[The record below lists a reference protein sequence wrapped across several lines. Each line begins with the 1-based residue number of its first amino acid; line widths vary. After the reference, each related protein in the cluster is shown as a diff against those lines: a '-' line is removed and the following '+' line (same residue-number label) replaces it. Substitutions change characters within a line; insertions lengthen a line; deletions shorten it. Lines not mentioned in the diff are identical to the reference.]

1 MHRVARMSLALTVGG
16 YLQAVS
22 AFAQTPQEWL
32 LCLGQDFSSPDL
44 PIKGCTAIIQ
54 TGQQVID
61 RLATAY
67 NNRGVAYRLKAEYDK
82 AIEDFNEAI
91 RLRPQSP
98 TTFNNRAVAYR
109 NKGDLDHALADYNE
123 AIRLNPNY
131 IAALYNRGLLF
142 DAKKEYE
149 RAIDDFNIAL
159 KIDPRNPFVLFRRG
173 EAFLKKGSAGAGNA
187 DIAAAKAINPDI
199 AEAIAREER

>member
-22 AFAQTPQEWL
+22 AFAQTPEEWL

-67 NNRGVAYRLKAEYDK
+67 NNRGVAYRLKVEYDK

-91 RLRPQSP
+91 RLRPHSP

-173 EAFLKKGSAGAGNA
+173 EAFLKKGSAGVGNA

-199 AEAIAREER
+199 AEAIVRGER

>member
-1 MHRVARMSLALTVGG
+1 MLAKHVGPLSGSSGAAFRRNAPVGYGLIGRNPPFRQDRSANMHYVARISLALTVGG

-22 AFAQTPQEWL
+22 AFAQTRQEWL

-54 TGQQVID
+54 TGRQVID

-91 RLRPQSP
+91 RLRPNSP

-109 NKGDLDHALADYNE
+109 NKVIWRHHADYHE
-123 AIRLNPNY
+123 AIP
-131 IAALYNRGLLF
+131 
-142 DAKKEYE
+142 
-149 RAIDDFNIAL
+149 
-159 KIDPRNPFVLFRRG
+159 
-173 EAFLKKGSAGAGNA
+173 GASGDSCGVA
-187 DIAAAKAINPDI
+187 
-199 AEAIAREER
+199 

>member
-1 MHRVARMSLALTVGG
+1 MSLALTVGG

-22 AFAQTPQEWL
+22 AFAQTPQEWA

-91 RLRPQSP
+91 RLRPPPLHSTTEPSP
-98 TTFNNRAVAYR
+98 TETKVISIMPWRITTKR
-109 NKGDLDHALADYNE
+109 SG
-123 AIRLNPNY
+123 
-131 IAALYNRGLLF
+131 
-142 DAKKEYE
+142 
-149 RAIDDFNIAL
+149 
-159 KIDPRNPFVLFRRG
+159 
-173 EAFLKKGSAGAGNA
+173 
-187 DIAAAKAINPDI
+187 
-199 AEAIAREER
+199 

>member
-1 MHRVARMSLALTVGG
+1 
-16 YLQAVS
+16 
-22 AFAQTPQEWL
+22 
-32 LCLGQDFSSPDL
+32 
-44 PIKGCTAIIQ
+44 
-54 TGQQVID
+54 
-61 RLATAY
+61 
-67 NNRGVAYRLKAEYDK
+67 
-82 AIEDFNEAI
+82 
-91 RLRPQSP
+91 
-98 TTFNNRAVAYR
+98 
-109 NKGDLDHALADYNE
+109 LADYNE

-187 DIAAAKAINPDI
+187 DIAAAKAINRDI
-199 AEAIAREER
+199 AEAIARGER